1 MSGNVRDRRR
11 RRKQGARVGG
21 AVKICRR
28 SKAKQILGT
37 ARGCCAATSNPS
49 APAKK
54 RCQIRHL
61 FSLSKKS
68 SKSWAFLR
76 KYGIIETVMKVIVKG
91 RENRDQLEIF
101 SIEGFVPADHLLR
114 KIDSA
119 VDFNHIYDIVE
130 DLYCADN
137 GRPSIDPVVI
147 FKMVLIQHLYGL
159 PSLRR
164 TVEEI
169 KMNVAYRWFLG
180 YLMNEQIPH
189 FSTVS
194 YNFKHRYTEK
204 TIEEIFYWILNE
216 IETAGYLS
224 PEAVF
229 VDGTH
234 IKANANLKKAV
245 KKAVPQAAKIYEK
258 QLMEEINEERND
270 HGKKPFDETKP
281 PEEKE
286 ISESTTDPESGVF
299 HKGEHKKCFAYTAQ
313 TCCDKN
319 GYVMDVTVNPGN
331 VHDSVAFDGLYDRL
345 VERNPEIKAIVADA
359 GYKTPW
365 ISKRILDDGRIPVL
379 PYKRPMSKKGFFPPY
394 EYVYDEYFNCV
405 ICPENQV
412 LSYAT
417 TNREGYREFKS
428 KGYICEN
435 CPSRHL
441 CTENQ
446 KFEKTITKHIWSD
459 YLETVEDIRHTPEY
473 KALYERRKETIERVF
488 ADAKEKYAMR
498 YTPYRGL
505 SQVTN
510 WVRLKF
516 ATMNLKKY
524 ALHRWKRS
532 HQYSALINLYTFF
545 AKTKLI
551 TLNLAWNLGLFDRLK
566 RSAAPLLGERRFV
579 FQSTRNFGRMGLFF
593 RKTAGRIKAFSSLP
607 PSKPAFCDRALV
619 VQEKTADSAVFSEV
633 PGGADFGGGSGI
645 FGLICGVIGRTVG
658 NGNGQIFQLSIVYP
672 GRCVGHQFA
681 GIGNLREGN
690 HIPQAVAVAHQHT
703 QPIQPEGHSAVRR
716 CAVTEGINEEPEFFV
731 RFFFAHSQGM
741 EHMHLQ
747 LGVGDPD

>member
-1 MSGNVRDRRR
+1 MS
-11 RRKQGARVGG
+11 
-21 AVKICRR
+21 
-28 SKAKQILGT
+28 
-37 ARGCCAATSNPS
+37 
-49 APAKK
+49 PAKSP
-54 RCQIRHL
+54 IISG

-76 KYGIIETVMKVIVKG
+76 KYGIIEAVMKVIVKG

-245 KKAVPQAAKIYEK
+245 KKAVPQAAKTYEK

-446 KFEKTITKHIWSD
+446 KFEKTVTKHIWSD

-516 ATMNLKKY
+516 AAMNLKKY

-545 AKTKLI
+545 CQNKTHNPKS
-551 TLNLAWNLGLFDRLK
+551 RL
-566 RSAAPLLGERRFV
+566 E
-579 FQSTRNFGRMGLFF
+579 F
-593 RKTAGRIKAFSSLP
+593 R
-607 PSKPAFCDRALV
+607 
-619 VQEKTADSAVFSEV
+619 
-633 PGGADFGGGSGI
+633 
-645 FGLICGVIGRTVG
+645 VIR
-658 NGNGQIFQLSIVYP
+658 Q
-672 GRCVGHQFA
+672 
-681 GIGNLREGN
+681 
-690 HIPQAVAVAHQHT
+690 
-703 QPIQPEGHSAVRR
+703 
-716 CAVTEGINEEPEFFV
+716 TE
-731 RFFFAHSQGM
+731 
-741 EHMHLQ
+741 
-747 LGVGDPD
+747 